1 MKRNDWIVILAVMFF
16 ISVASSFAII
26 YILDKYFIPKVKT
39 VSMMSV
45 INDENDDE
53 YQKFLDGKLSQEEY
67 LKKVEERM
75 LKIQNA
81 LDYFSNGKDIL
92 LIEEA
97 VVKTNKNNF
106 ISITQAVKNYVN

>member
-1 MKRNDWIVILAVMFF
+1 MKRNDWITIVAVMFF
-16 ISVASSFAII
+16 ITVASSFTTI
-26 YILDKYFIPKVKT
+26 YVLDKYFIPKVKT

-45 INDENDDE
+45 INDENDEE

-106 ISITQAVKNYVN
+106 ISITQAVKSHVK